1 MYKHDSGLVRAFSSL
16 KYDGFRRFA
25 SSLLLTSLG
34 VQLLQIAILWQIYEM
49 TGSALL
55 LGLSGLARAAP
66 HMILSLAGGVLAD
79 RLNRVYLV
87 QAGQLANALVLLF
100 LAFLVLTDSVIVWH
114 LYAVTLMN
122 SAFTAITQPSRT
134 ALIPSLVP
142 QTNLVNAIALNA
154 TVGQTSQI
162 VGPALAGITIS
173 YIGLES
179 TYLISGLLYLLAMIA
194 ILGIRVP
201 DSSGQSRENPWSS
214 FVEGLAFVWSK
225 PVIISLLL
233 LDVWATALGS
243 YRALLPIFAEALG
256 AGATGFGILSAAP
269 GIGSLAG
276 AGFMLALGDMKY
288 KGLYTVFGVFA
299 YSGALVLLA
308 VSPSFFFAIIAAGLL
323 GLTNAVQMIPRNS
336 VILSISP
343 DNLRGRVEAFR
354 SMMAGGAPPLGYTI
368 SGAVAALIGAQAA
381 VLIGAIVCG
390 LLVAVVAVRDP
401 ALRDKDLGS
410 R

>member
-201 DSSGQSRENPWSS
+201 DSLGQGRENPWSS

-256 AGATGFGILSAAP
+256 AGATGFGVLSAAP

-288 KGLYTVFGVFA
+288 KGLYTVLGVFA

-308 VSPSFFFAIIAAGLL
+308 VSPSFFFAVIAAGLL

-390 LLVAVVAVRDP
+390 LLVIAVAVRDP

>member
-201 DSSGQSRENPWSS
+201 DSLGQGRENPWSS

-256 AGATGFGILSAAP
+256 AGATGFGVLSAAP

-288 KGLYTVFGVFA
+288 KGLYTVLGVFA

-308 VSPSFFFAIIAAGLL
+308 VSPSFFFAVIAAGLL

-381 VLIGAIVCG
+381 VLIGAIVCA
-390 LLVAVVAVRDP
+390 LLVIAVAVRDP

>member
-194 ILGIRVP
+194 ILGI
-201 DSSGQSRENPWSS
+201 
-214 FVEGLAFVWSK
+214 L
-225 PVIISLLL
+225 SL
-233 LDVWATALGS
+233 
-243 YRALLPIFAEALG
+243 IH
-256 AGATGFGILSAAP
+256 I
-269 GIGSLAG
+269 
-276 AGFMLALGDMKY
+276 
-288 KGLYTVFGVFA
+288 
-299 YSGALVLLA
+299 
-308 VSPSFFFAIIAAGLL
+308 
-323 GLTNAVQMIPRNS
+323 
-336 VILSISP
+336 
-343 DNLRGRVEAFR
+343 
-354 SMMAGGAPPLGYTI
+354 
-368 SGAVAALIGAQAA
+368 
-381 VLIGAIVCG
+381 
-390 LLVAVVAVRDP
+390 
-401 ALRDKDLGS
+401 
-410 R
+410 

>member
-1 MYKHDSGLVRAFSSL
+1 MYQHDSGLVRAFSSL
-16 KYDGFRRFA
+16 QYDGFRRFA

-34 VQLLQIAILWQIYEM
+34 LQLLQIAILWQIYEM

-87 QAGQLANALVLLF
+87 QAGQLANAVVLLF

-122 SAFTAITQPSRT
+122 SAFSAVTQPSRT

-142 QTNLVNAIALNA
+142 KTNLVNAIALNA

-173 YIGLES
+173 YIGLEY
-179 TYLISGLLYLLAMIA
+179 TYFMSGLLYLLAMIA

-201 DSSGQSRENPWSS
+201 DALAQSHDNPWSS
-214 FVEGLAFVWSK
+214 FVQGLSFVWSR

-256 AGATGFGILSAAP
+256 TGATGFGILSAAP

-276 AGFMLALGDMKY
+276 AGFMLSLGDMRY
-288 KGLYTVFGVFA
+288 KGLYTVFGVLA

-308 VSPSFFFAIIAAGLL
+308 LSPSFFFALIAAGLL
-323 GLTNAVQMIPRNS
+323 GMTNAVQMIPRNS
-336 VILSISP
+336 VILGISP

-354 SMMAGGAPPLGYTI
+354 SMMAGGAPPLGYTL
-368 SGAVAALIGAQAA
+368 SGALAALIGAQVA
-381 VLIGAIVCG
+381 VLIGAIACG
-390 LLVAVVAVRDP
+390 VLVIVVSVMDP
-401 ALRDKDLGS
+401 TLRDRDLGS
-410 R
+410 S